1 MRVFFVFTLKNKYF
15 AKPTFHKVVYNFE
28 FLLQLCE
35 VSMETVSPVFRIMD
49 RLPTQVRM
57 QAVPDPSSVYCA
69 LTLGSFNKRLAPN
82 WHMQF
87 HI

>member
-1 MRVFFVFTLKNKYF
+1 M
-15 AKPTFHKVVYNFE
+15 YNFE

-35 VSMETVSPVFRIMD
+35 VSMETVSPVFRTVD

-57 QAVPDPSSVYCA
+57 QAVLDPSSDSCA
-69 LTLGSFNKRLAPN
+69 LTLDSSNKRLAPD
-82 WHMQF
+82 WHTQF